1 MSAPVCGEIHEDG
14 KNILVRVEGND
25 WDMSD
30 AADLLNTMTAKCSGI
45 PSGEKRNGKD
55 VMLPD
60 RLLVP
65 LTYSNVTQLSTIFPA
80 EERQYG
86 ANLHWTPGPNLMAWI
101 LAEVIRRSCQGDFTG
116 IPPKEL
122 TPMPHQYAG
131 AIAAGMNGRFLF
143 ADEMRTGKTLTSLM
157 TLAEMEVRN
166 RKPWPAAV
174 VCPASVIDTWLEE
187 LAQCYPQWKAVAY
200 RGTNRGKWLKSDAQ
214 ILIMSYEAMRNDVGD
229 VKNPGP
235 LLRKKFGTV
244 IADEAHMICN
254 YTSKQSLC
262 LRRLVTHTANFIA
275 ATGTPLTNNAG
286 SFWPIL
292 NGMDPGSY
300 PDRDRYKSRFCIP
313 KGHAMYGDTEV
324 GGLNPVMEPEF
335 RIVMQGTWRRVATA
349 DVVENLPPKTYQ
361 TRWIDI
367 PPKYRPAYDQ
377 MQEDMLAELPDN
389 DTPLSAQSTLAKMMR
404 LSQLAH
410 SACDVRV
417 WHETDMNPKSKTFG
431 EEVERTEVTPKL
443 PCWKGDA
450 LLELLDEIH
459 QGETFLDDGGRRRGP
474 IRHGSRPLIAFAPL
488 KQLIMLC
495 GGLTEREGFKTGYI
509 VGGISAA
516 QRTATKHAFQRNELD
531 VLCVTTGAGGVG
543 LTLNAAEFEAFV
555 MRDWSFV
562 KSSQAEARGWGKGQ
576 TRSLQIV
583 DFVTKKSI
591 ESRIRSAL
599 RDKAKNLSELVE
611 DRRIVEELFG
621 GSGRDNLRG
630 C

>member
-1 MSAPVCGEIHEDG
+1 MSAPVYGEIHEDG
-14 KNILVRVEGND
+14 KHILITVAGND
-25 WDMSD
+25 WDMQD
-30 AADLLNTMTAKCSGI
+30 AANLLNTMTANCAPI
-45 PSGEKRNGKD
+45 PTGEKRNGKD
-55 VMLPD
+55 VHFPD
-60 RLLVP
+60 RMLVP
-65 LTYSNVTQLSTIFPA
+65 LTYANVTQLAALFPA
-80 EERQYG
+80 GSRFG
-86 ANLHWTPGPNLMAWI
+86 PDLRWTPGPKLMAWV

-116 IPPKEL
+116 TPPKEL
-122 TPMPHQYAG
+122 TPMPHQRAG

-157 TLAEMEVRN
+157 SLAEMEN
-166 RKPWPAAV
+166 RSRAPWPCAI

-187 LAQCYPQWKAVAY
+187 IAQCYPQWAAVAY
-200 RGTNRGKWLKSDAQ
+200 RGPNRSKWLKSDAK
-214 ILIMSYEAMRNDVGD
+214 ILVMSYETMRNDVGD
-229 VKNPGP
+229 TKTPGP
-235 LLRKKFGTV
+235 LLRKKFGAV

-254 YTSKQSLC
+254 YTSQQSTR
-262 LRRLVTHTANFIA
+262 LRRLVKHTGNFIA
-275 ATGTPLTNNAG
+275 ATGTPITKNAG

-300 PDRDRYKSRFCIP
+300 PSRDRYKDRYCIP
-313 KGHAMYGDTEV
+313 KGNAAYGDTEV
-324 GGLNPVMEPEF
+324 GGLNPAMEPEF
-335 RIVMQGTWRRVATA
+335 RIVMQGTWRRVATQ
-349 DVVENLPPKTYQ
+349 DVVEDLPPKSYQ

-377 MQEDMLAELPDN
+377 MEEDMLAELPDN

-417 WHETDMNPKSKTFG
+417 WTEIETDESSKNYG
-431 EEVERTEVTPKL
+431 QEVERTEVTPKL

-450 LLELLDEIH
+450 LLELLEEIH
-459 QGETFLDDGGRRRGP
+459 QGETFLDDGGKRRGP

-488 KQLIMLC
+488 KQLVMLC
-495 GGLTEREGFKTGYI
+495 GGMTERAGFKTGYI
-509 VGGISAA
+509 VGGLNNA

-555 MRDWSFV
+555 MRPWSFV
-562 KSSQAEARGWGKGQ
+562 QASQAEARGWGKGQ
-576 TRSLQIV
+576 TRSLQVV
-583 DFVTKKSI
+583 DFVAKKSI
-591 ESRIRSAL
+591 ESRIRAAL

-621 GSGRDNLRG
+621 GHGKEH
-630 C
+630 